1 MAHESS
7 GPPRLISRRDVS
19 WRLNKA
25 TETLS
30 RWASRG
36 EGPPCIL
43 INGRAMYREDL
54 LEAWIA
60 KHESPPLTE
69 EEERRAARVAAMVA
83 EAGPLTDAQ
92 RERVAYLLRH
102 GDDGGR
108 AA

>member
-1 MAHESS
+1 MTQ
-7 GPPRLISRRDVS
+7 RLISRRDVS
-19 WRLNKA
+19 WRLDKS

-60 KHESPPLTE
+60 KHEAPPMSE
-69 EEERRAARVAAMVA
+69 EDERRAAHVAAIVA
-83 EAGPLTDAQ
+83 EAGPLTGPVA
-92 RERVAYLLRH
+92 ERVAYILRQ
-102 GDDGGR
+102 GVDDGGR